1 MKPKELEIGSQLS
14 IKFELNFN
22 ATLSLGEAL
31 KNDIASQG
39 NNLPQ
44 YESWLLVGFSVL
56 SQQY

>member
-22 ATLSLGEAL
+22 ATLSPGEAL

-44 YESWLLVGFSVL
+44 YESWLLMGFSVL